1 MSRIR
6 SYSMKLISIFCLAI
20 IALGCEIQYGML
32 DNSIEADTFSVDIF
46 EDKAANAPAGYGADF
61 TEHLRDFLVSRS
73 KMKLRSEKADLEISG
88 SIKRYYTQAA
98 AVQSNED
105 AALNSLRVTI
115 EVSVINNLDETQSFE
130 KDFNQLSN
138 FESSTDLA
146 SVEESLLE
154 DINDKLSQDI
164 LNELSKNW

>member
-1 MSRIR
+1 MQKIR
-6 SYSMKLISIFCLAI
+6 LNSMKVIL
-20 IALGCEIQYGML
+20 LGLLFLLSACEIQYGML
-32 DNSIEADTFSVDIF
+32 DNSIEADTFSVEIF
-46 EDKAANAPAGYGADF
+46 EDKAANAPAGYGAEF
-61 TEHLRDFLVSRS
+61 TEYLRDFLVSRS
-73 KMKLRSEKADLEISG
+73 KMKLRSSDADLEISG

-98 AVQSNED
+98 AVQSNEE
-105 AALNSLRVTI
+105 AALNSLRVTV
-115 EVSVINNLDETQSFE
+115 EVTVVNNRDEKQSFE

-138 FESSTDLA
+138 FESSSDLS